1 MSIPNPY
8 IINIDLFWP
17 NMSRPT
23 QNEIARVRAFDVDGP
38 TETEVGQSEY
48 DPETGGWPVVLQN
61 IAAFSA
67 TRETAN
73 LRFRIYSA
81 NGQEVGWTQ
90 TFDAIQSGS
99 RVRIIIGQSAELV
112 SGATWNASSHQ
123 RRVFGTVRNT
133 LGLAASG
140 MVIQAFHVGWT
151 SNGIEELPIGT
162 AESDAGGDF
171 EILYSPPPVASA
183 SIPIGTPAG
192 QINLIVYAHEKLD
205 PEGTELRR
213 LSASEVIY
221 DAARE
226 QRLDVVIDRVVAS
239 ADSEYERLETGLKP
253 SLGVGEPAQLST
265 VRTLDE
271 RPDFLTLVARSSGF
285 DEALVRAFVRSW
297 LIARE
302 IDTQLPPSTLSGP
315 MSREVI
321 YSLVRAGLGDNL
333 HALLDVN
340 PDQFFQTLVAA
351 VHRGIISAAI
361 EDDIYPTLVGDW
373 RTVLAKLMNFVPLAP
388 GSKPPWQQQLLELV
402 LGEDATMPR
411 VHTYWNMPF
420 PLNTTNHEV
429 AMLLQVAAGDLLI
442 LLLATDEG
450 STVTTPAG
458 WTQLWSS
465 TDNPSTPTVRLSGYA
480 KVCVGNEFNNPV
492 NFQTTAPQQA
502 VAHVYRVTKDS
513 WKGTIAEGV
522 HCGTAEPGFGTAAN
536 PPFLDPPG
544 DAAKTV
550 WLACAA
556 FDLGWPVESYPS
568 GYTNG
573 IYTVSS
579 TSAGNCGLMSAFR
592 SSLAGSENPSSFA
605 IDSSSDAGWVAQTV
619 GVRGIAAADRPNRAK
634 KEALIGAHFD
644 NLGELSGVLSAL
656 VDDEVLTEQ
665 EAEDITFVFEMY
677 EKVGRYYPIVA
688 TVYKYKASSNWRT
701 IEDLATV
708 PLDGELPNWTA
719 FASSST
725 NYNDGRYPGDVPGFN
740 GANGQGAVYARRLYD
755 LFGKVSPQRRFV
767 SRIQG
772 TPTVVAVR
780 QFLTDHPD
788 FSLEK
793 GDIDDYLA
801 ESELTLDSD
810 TVGSIKQLQRVFR
823 LTTDFDAAA
832 HLIDQELDSAVQIA
846 RIPEDRF
853 VADHEG
859 HVGGLTAA
867 RDIHRTASHYA
878 NEILT
883 TLVKFHPNLN
893 EVGGM
898 TAVPAPVNFSV
909 LDPTHGYTPGLVT
922 SPSEAISNKLPNWIT
937 LFGDLNKCACKH
949 CQTVLSP
956 GAYLMDLLEWVDGAP
971 KRTLFE
977 RRPDL
982 EDIELTCSNT
992 NTVLPYI
999 DLVNEVLEAVVEPLE
1014 FTIAL
1019 TPATLEQAK
1028 DGDAGALSALR
1039 SAVFAEG
1046 YVLSERAV
1054 ANRSAAYTDASKE
1067 WIVEDDAVRF
1077 RVQGNAAPLAVYPAL
1092 QTSGTNDSLEVFPE
1106 HFNHKAYEKL
1116 AQAVFPFHLPLALG
1130 REEIDIFLKQK
1141 NIRKHEILEALSTSD
1156 ADVKLRDVNIAL
1168 AYLNLTPSEAQAILG
1183 AERPVPE
1190 YWGFVIPPGAEA
1202 VTIRRPDKPT
1212 LKITAQEPDPEADP
1226 ETDPDTRPAWV
1237 KLVTLVP
1244 VFLHRTGLS
1253 YHELLELLD
1262 TRFVHLQAA
1271 DTHGLHIVSSTEEL
1285 VECNYNEFQ
1294 IAHLNTDTLR
1304 RVSFFVRLWRKLG
1317 WSMRELDAY
1326 LMGLE
1331 DGEIPDDLVRLA
1343 QVKRLVDELKVPP
1356 LDVIAWWAEL
1366 DTRRTGRIA
1375 KSRFDEVFLVGAPS
1389 QAEYQGLEQV
1399 RMGATVNL
1407 AAVTDDEDYPAHL
1420 RAALRLNSTDIE
1432 RLWGEVIVSQSVT
1445 NLGLAELTEMYRVAT
1460 FSRAMGLSV
1469 AEFYD
1474 LAALVGSPFADGA
1487 TDLEADIPNTYAAI
1501 REFERARATRM
1512 SAAEIAYYL
1521 RNESAPGAPFAPTA
1535 EDIARAVQRLSAA
1548 AAEIE
1553 AAYPDQ
1559 IPDAAALAA
1568 ALTKMMPADKVVRAI
1583 QIVEGP
1589 PPPPNQ
1595 DDFDTQVEYDDA
1607 LAAYE
1612 AVHAP
1617 LRQQNQSFLIR
1628 YFGKFMS
1635 SAPGDDPFEQLV
1647 TYDAG
1652 RSRVLRYK
1660 LVWDRLRDY
1669 LVDQARTASA
1679 LTVAAELMDLA
1690 RDEAETLLTKALR
1703 TLTGSFGT
1711 SLDDWKNFLKGA
1723 WSTAEPGERRAFV
1736 VIPRDEE
1743 YIFTVSVGLPV
1754 EPNIEVAL
1762 WVDGEQRTSYS
1773 YVDGQQNRVYL
1784 YDGRKLKAGTV
1795 LDVRITYSGT
1805 EDATLLWQVGNAD
1818 PVPVPASAVVSFRTD
1833 VYSKLFKAVGL
1844 VKGLGLTRSEMKY
1857 LIEEPAG
1864 LLLDELPLREGDAEV
1879 PWSALADF
1887 VDLLDLQRSVELKT
1901 KTLFDFWSEGGGSA
1915 DAGADHVAA
1924 LTGWKIEDILAV
1936 FDLLSP
1942 APPLPPPWQDDAVAS
1957 NTVKLWQM
1965 LRATMQIVR
1974 RLDLNASQI
1983 IELLLSPAPA
1993 IGAAVRLRNAF
2004 RSQFSR
2010 DAWKEVFKPLRDPLR
2025 RRQRDALTGY
2035 LTTGAVE
2042 IDGAITE
2049 PKPDFFDENDLF
2061 AHFLIDVEMEPD
2073 TLISRIRLALNV
2085 VQLFVQR
2092 VFLGLENDAS
2102 LIQLEQAKDQWAWMQ
2117 NYRVWEANRKV
2128 FLYPENWIEPELRDD
2143 KTEFFTEL
2151 ENELAEGDITHE
2163 RGLTALR
2170 NYLEKMSE
2178 VSNLEVV
2185 GTYAEEVFSSG
2196 VNHVLHVVGRTRFQ
2210 SRSFYY
2216 RTFQAKQFHDG
2227 VWTPW
2232 KKINIDINA
2241 DVVAPVVFN
2250 GRLRLFWPLVQSK
2263 QKPKPLPASKSF
2275 VDGNNAG
2282 RVQAEFQAEIRLMW
2296 SEYVASEN
2304 KWLKPKL
2311 SKSRV
2316 TDNNAET
2323 IFDRELGEEQPR
2335 TTGYHLRVAV
2345 TSSEYVSVDI
2355 VKTNVPTGDGAP
2367 IPGWPSWLLDWP
2379 LPGQSFFIPT
2389 LLGTFAVWHTGEDT
2403 LGSSNL
2409 VLKLGENWP
2418 EGTVLKQNAAVEVD
2432 FIVNTKAAGDELR
2445 FLGNTPFF
2453 RRTPGAFRVFG
2464 TNFPYLG
2471 SAQHKPFF
2479 YETPS
2484 SSLFAVNKGV
2494 VTQSGLSREKTQVA
2508 LFSTF
2513 NHPLVTEVRKRL
2525 HAFGPEGIMNR
2536 ATQALPVAD
2545 NRYYSNYYYNYY
2557 GHLYLGYHIAGDR
2570 QAWGTTQRLIESE
2583 LHPTRSVAQPYPL
2596 PTIEFG
2602 YGTPFG
2608 IYNWELFFHLPML
2621 IAGRLSQDLKFE
2633 DAMKWY
2639 HYVFD
2644 PKQELTRYEQTKRWV
2659 ERLPAGCRYWNFLP
2673 FFANKEATDSL
2684 SETLGLTKTLSA
2696 YDRQELTALI
2706 DDWRHDPF
2714 NPHLIA
2720 RQRLV
2725 AYQKFV
2731 VMKYL
2736 DNLIAWADQLFRLD
2750 TIEAIN
2756 QATQLYILAAELLG
2770 DRPEAVEPLTGEPRY
2785 TYRELRTKGIKTFS
2799 NAIVDVEYRLVS
2811 NSEHLK
2817 RTQLA
2822 PEGSATA
2829 SIKNLSLKTL
2839 FFCVPR
2845 NERIDGY
2852 WDTVQ
2857 DRLFKIRNS
2866 MNIDGVKRQL
2876 KLFEPPIDPALL
2888 VRAAAAGL
2896 DLGSVLAQL
2905 NAPLPCY
2912 RFGTWIQRAVD
2923 LANELKGFG
2932 AALLAALEKKDAED
2946 LQLVRQG
2953 HEIKMLE
2960 LVRRVRQAQIAE
2972 AEENITALELSRAL
2986 AEERH
2991 TEYRSRAPISK
3002 SEKTQISLTEVS
3014 TWLETGQ
3021 GASHTLAGLFAPIP
3035 DPAVGMVGPFPFL
3048 GVNVKTG
3055 SALASVMR
3063 SAADALGAAASW
3075 TRGRANLAGINAGHE
3090 RRWEDWKLQERLA
3103 RKEIEQINQQIV
3115 AAQIRRDIAQ
3125 RELENHETQMEH
3137 AEEVRDFL
3145 QEKFTSRDL
3154 YQWMVRELSRTYQQ
3168 VYKLAYDV
3176 AKSAERTF
3184 QFELGLEGTSF
3195 IQFGYFDSLRQGLL
3209 AGEKLVLD
3217 LKRMEVAYLERN
3229 RREFEIQ
3236 KPVSLAAVNPAA
3248 LQDLREK
3255 GACEFELP
3263 EVLFDLD
3270 HPGQYFRRIR
3280 AVRLTIPCVTGPHT
3294 SVSAKLTLLGS
3305 AIRKQST
3312 ANPTAYAYT
3321 GFDDPRFV
3329 HDLVGIQSIA
3339 TSSAQGD
3346 AGLFELNFRDER
3358 YLPFEGAGVISR
3370 WRLEL
3375 PTAYPQFDHNT
3386 ISDVVMQLSY
3396 TARDGG
3402 GTLKDGAESAILDG
3416 LNKVL
3421 KVVSD
3426 QETGLVRVL
3435 SLRKELPDV
3444 FHRLLTSPGEP
3455 VEMTLLPEHFPFV
3468 IRRARMALSLAN
3480 IVNND
3485 GYVDVHVITK
3495 PGATLS
3501 GADISLN
3508 GGAAASLNPQNGI
3521 AVQSLP
3527 KSGTALLQNWAAE
3540 TWALRQSGLNAD
3552 TIEDIVLVVRYTA
3565 AAAD

>member
-38 TETEVGQSEY
+38 AETEVGQSEY

-112 SGATWNASSHQ
+112 SGATWNASSHK

-140 MVIQAFHVGWT
+140 MVVQAFHVGWT
-151 SNGIEELPIGT
+151 SNGIEELPIGA

-192 QINLIVYAHEKLD
+192 QINLIVYAHEKLN

-213 LSASEVIY
+213 LSASDVIY

-285 DEALVRAFVRSW
+285 DDALVRAFVRSW

-302 IDTQLPPSTLSGP
+302 IDTQLPPATLSGP

-411 VHTYWNMPF
+411 VLTYWTMPF
-420 PLNTTNHEV
+420 PVDTTAHHV
-429 AMLLQVAAGDLLI
+429 AMLYEVAAGDLLI
-442 LLLATDEG
+442 LLFASDGG
-450 STVTTPAG
+450 SPVTTPAG

-465 TDNPSTPTVRLSGYA
+465 TDNPSEPAVRLSGYA
-480 KVCVGNEFNNPV
+480 KVGVGNEKDTHV

-502 VAHVYRVTKDS
+502 VAHVYRVGKDS

-522 HCGTAEPGFGTAAN
+522 DSGTAEPGFGTAAN
-536 PPFLDPPG
+536 PPLLDPPG
-544 DAAKTV
+544 GAAKTV
-550 WLACAA
+550 WIACAA
-556 FDLGWPVESYPS
+556 FDLGWPGGSYPS
-568 GYTNG
+568 DYTNG
-573 IYTVSS
+573 RYTMSS
-579 TSAGNCGLMSAFR
+579 TSAGNCGLMSAWR
-592 SSLAGSENPSSFA
+592 ASLAGSEDPSSFT
-605 IDSSSDAGWVAQTV
+605 IDSISGAGWVAQTV
-619 GVRGIAAADRPNRAK
+619 GIRGIDAADRPNRAK

-644 NLGELSGVLSAL
+644 NLGELAEQLSAL
-656 VDDEVLTEQ
+656 VDDEALTEP
-665 EAEDITFVFEMY
+665 EAEDITFVFELY
-677 EKVGRYYPIVA
+677 EKVDRYYPIVA
-688 TVYKYKASSNWRT
+688 AVYRYKASSSWRT

-725 NYNDGRYPGDVPGFN
+725 SYNNGRYPGDVPGFN
-740 GANGQGAVYARRLYD
+740 GAHGQGAVYARRLYD

-772 TPTVVAVR
+772 TPTLVAVR

-801 ESELTLDSD
+801 DNELTLNSD

-832 HLIDQELDSAVQIA
+832 HLIDQELDSAVRIA

-853 VADHEG
+853 VADHEE

-878 NEILT
+878 SEILT
-883 TLVKFHPNLN
+883 TLIKFHPNLN

-956 GAYLMDLLEWVDGAP
+956 GAYLIDLLEWVDGAP

-1014 FTIAL
+1014 FTVAL
-1019 TPATLEQAK
+1019 TPETMNLAK

-1039 SAVFAEG
+1039 SAVGAEG

-1054 ANRSAAYTDASKE
+1054 ANQSAAYTVASKE

-1077 RVQGNAAPLAVYPAL
+1077 RIQGNAAPLTVYPAL
-1092 QTSGTNDSLEVFPE
+1092 QTSGANDSLEVFPE
-1106 HFNHKAYEKL
+1106 HFNQKAYDKL

-1130 REEIDIFLKQK
+1130 REEIDIFLEQK
-1141 NIRKHEILEALSTSD
+1141 NIRKHEILEAFSPSD

-1183 AERPVPE
+1183 AERPVSE
-1190 YWGFVIPPGAEA
+1190 YWGFVIPPDTEE

-1212 LKITAQEPDPEADP
+1212 LKITAQEPDP

-1253 YHELLELLD
+1253 YQELLDLLD
-1262 TRFVHLQAA
+1262 TRFVHVQVA
-1271 DTHGLHIVSSTEEL
+1271 DAHRLHIVSSTDEL

-1331 DGEIPDDLVRLA
+1331 GGDIPADFVRIA
-1343 QVKRLVDELKVPP
+1343 QVKRLIDAMKLSP
-1356 LDVIAWWAEL
+1356 LDVVAWWADL
-1366 DTRRTGRIA
+1366 DTRRSGRIE

-1389 QAEYQGLEQV
+1389 QAEYQGLERV

-1420 RAALRLNSTDIE
+1420 RAALRLSSTDIE

-1460 FSRAMGLSV
+1460 FSTAMGLSI

-1474 LAALVGSPFADGA
+1474 LAALVGSPFAEGA
-1487 TDLEADIPNTYAAI
+1487 TDLQAAIPNTYAAI
-1501 REFERARATRM
+1501 RELERARTTRM

-1535 EDIARAVQRLSAA
+1535 EDIARAVQQLSAA

-1553 AAYPDQ
+1553 ATYPDQ

-1568 ALTKMMPADKVVRAI
+1568 ALTKIMPADKVVRAI

-1595 DDFDTQVEYDDA
+1595 DDFDTQAAYDDA

-1617 LRQQNQSFLIR
+1617 LRQQNQNFLIR

-1690 RDEAETLLTKALR
+1690 RDETETLLTKAL
-1703 TLTGSFGT
+1703 TGLTGGFGMAI
-1711 SLDDWKNFLKGA
+1711 DDWKSFLRGE
-1723 WSTAEPGERRAFV
+1723 WNTGEPGERRAFV

-1743 YIFTVSVGLPV
+1743 YTFTVSVSLPV
-1754 EPNIEVAL
+1754 EPSIEVAL

-1773 YVDGQQNRVYL
+1773 YIDGQQSRVYL
-1784 YDGRKLKAGTV
+1784 YDAKKLRAGTV

-1805 EDATLLWQVGNAD
+1805 DDATLLWQVGNAD
-1818 PVPVPASAVVSFRTD
+1818 PVTVPASAVVSFRTD

-1844 VKGLGLTRSEMKY
+1844 VRGLELTRSELKY

-1864 LLLDELPLREGDAEV
+1864 LDLDELPLRDGDAEV
-1879 PWSALADF
+1879 PWPALAEF
-1887 VDLLDLQRSVELKT
+1887 IDLLDLQRSVELT
-1901 KTLFDFWSEGGGSA
+1901 SKTLFDFWSEGGGSA
-1915 DAGADHVAA
+1915 DAGADDVAA
-1924 LTGWKIEDILAV
+1924 LTGWKTEDILAV

-1942 APPLPPPWQDDAVAS
+1942 APPPPPPWHDNAAAS
-1957 NTVKLWQM
+1957 NTVKLWRM

-1974 RLDLNASQI
+1974 RLDLSASQI
-1983 IELLLSPAPA
+1983 IDLLLSPAPT
-1993 IGAAVRLRNAF
+1993 IGAAVRLRNVF

-2042 IDGAITE
+2042 IDGAIAE
-2049 PKPDFFDENDLF
+2049 PKPDFFDEGDLF

-2102 LIQLEQAKDQWAWMQ
+2102 LIQLEQAKDQWTWMQ
-2117 NYRVWEANRKV
+2117 SYRVWEANRKV

-2151 ENELAEGDITHE
+2151 ENELLEGDITHE

-2185 GTYAEEVFSSG
+2185 GTYAEDVFSSG
-2196 VNHVLHVVGRTRFQ
+2196 VNQVLHVVGRTRFQ

-2216 RTFQAKQFHDG
+2216 RTFQAKQLHDG
-2227 VWTPW
+2227 IWTPW
-2232 KKINIDINA
+2232 RKISLDINA

-2250 GRLRLFWPLVQSK
+2250 GRLHLFWPLVQSK
-2263 QKPKPLPASKSF
+2263 QKPKPLPANKSF

-2282 RVQAEFQAEIRLMW
+2282 GVHAEFQAEIRLMW

-2304 KWLKPKL
+2304 KWLKPRL

-2316 TDNNAET
+2316 TDDDAET
-2323 IFDRELGEEQPR
+2323 IFDREIGEEQAR

-2345 TSSEYVSVDI
+2345 ASSEYVSVEV
-2355 VKTNVPTGDGAP
+2355 VKTDLSDGPGAP
-2367 IPGWPSWLLDWP
+2367 KAINLGPVGVMYWHQKNLLNP
-2379 LPGQSFFIPT
+2379 KH
-2389 LLGTFAVWHTGEDT
+2389 LGTFAVWYTGDDT
-2403 LGSSNL
+2403 LGSSDL
-2409 VLKLGENWP
+2409 VLALGESWP
-2418 EGTVLKQNAAVEVD
+2418 EGTVLKHNAAVEASYRIND
-2432 FIVNTKAAGDELR
+2432 KLAGDELR
-2445 FLGNTPFF
+2445 FLGNAPLF
-2453 RRTPGAFRVFG
+2453 RRTPGTFRVFG

-2471 SAQHKPFF
+2471 GAQHEPFF
-2479 YETPS
+2479 YETS
-2484 SSLFAVNKGV
+2484 SRSLFALHKGFV
-2494 VTQSGLSREKTQVA
+2494 AQPGLSREKAPVSV
-2508 LFSTF
+2508 FSTF
-2513 NHPLVTEVRKRL
+2513 HHPLVTEVRKRL
-2525 HAFGPEGIMNR
+2525 QAFGPEGIMNR
-2536 ATQALPVAD
+2536 ATQALPIAD

-2570 QAWGTTQRLIESE
+2570 QAWGTTQRLIETE
-2583 LHPTRSVAQPYPL
+2583 LHPTRSVARPYPL

-2608 IYNWELFFHLPML
+2608 VYNWELFFHLPML

-2673 FFANKEATDSL
+2673 FFANKDATDSL

-2756 QATQLYILAAELLG
+2756 QATQLYVLAAELLG

-2785 TYRELRTKGIKTFS
+2785 TYRELRTKGIKAFS

-2817 RTQLA
+2817 QTQLA

-2866 MNIDGVKRQL
+2866 MNIDGGKRQL

-2932 AALLAALEKKDAED
+2932 AALLAALEKKDVED

-2972 AEENITALELSRAL
+2972 AEENIRALERSRAL

-2991 TEYRSRAPISK
+2991 TDYRSRARISK
-3002 SEKTQISLTEVS
+3002 SEQTQISMTELGND
-3014 TWLETGQ
+3014 LETGQ
-3021 GASHTLAGLFAPIP
+3021 GAFHTLAGLFAPVP
-3035 DPAVGMVGPFPFL
+3035 DPEAGMVGPFPLINMKAKVGTAFITTM
-3048 GVNVKTG
+3048 N
-3055 SALASVMR
+3055 SIAN
-3063 SAADALGAAASW
+3063 ALGAAASY

-3236 KPVSLAAVNPAA
+3236 KPISLAAVNPAA

-3270 HPGQYFRRIR
+3270 HPGQYFRRVR

-3312 ANPTAYAYT
+3312 ANPAAYAYT

-3370 WRLEL
+3370 WRIEL

-3402 GTLKDGAESAILDG
+3402 GTLKDGAESAIIAG

-3468 IRRARMALSLAN
+3468 IRRARMTLALAN
-3480 IVNND
+3480 IANNE

-3501 GADISLN
+3501 DAGISLN
-3508 GGAAASLNPQNGI
+3508 GGDEKSVNPQHGV

-3527 KSGTALLQNWAAE
+3527 KGGSASTTLLHNWAAE
-3540 TWALRQSGLNAD
+3540 TWALQQHGLSAD
-3552 TIEDIVLVVRYTA
+3552 AVEDIVFVVRYTA

>member
-192 QINLIVYAHEKLD
+192 QINLIAYAHEKLD

-239 ADSEYERLETGLKP
+239 ADSEYERLETRLKP

-373 RTVLAKLMNFVPLAP
+373 RTVLAKLMNSVPLAP

-402 LGEDATMPR
+402 LGKEERFPFVQDIRQTAFGSATTAHP
-411 VHTYWNMPF
+411 
-420 PLNTTNHEV
+420 V
-429 AMLLQVAAGDLLI
+429 AMPTNVTAGDLLI
-442 LLLATDEG
+442 VLFASNVG
-450 STVTTPAG
+450 SIVTPAG
-458 WTQLWSS
+458 WTQLWPG
-465 TDNPSTPTVRLSGYA
+465 DYPLGGDPKLDGYA
-480 KVCVGNEFNNPV
+480 KVATGDEGGTLVD
-492 NFQTTAPQQA
+492 FQTSASQQA
-502 VAHVYRVTKDS
+502 AAQVYRVVTNS
-513 WKGTIAEGV
+513 WKGTISEGV
-522 HCGTAEPGFGTAAN
+522 DVGALGYGYGLQAD
-536 PPFLDPPG
+536 PPDLDPPA
-544 DAAKTV
+544 DLTETL

-556 FDLGWPVESYPS
+556 FAGGHDVATWPNDYDHTRVITKSAA
-568 GYTNG
+568 TNAQCMLLSASNPAL
-573 IYTVSS
+573 VSS
-579 TSAGNCGLMSAFR
+579 
-592 SSLAGSENPSSFA
+592 EDPSSFI
-605 IDSSSDAGWVAQTV
+605 IDSATPQLWQAQTI
-619 GVRGIAAADRPNRAK
+619 GIRRLPAAENPFRAK
-634 KEALIGAHFD
+634 KEALIGAYFD
-644 NLGELSGVLSAL
+644 NLGELSEVLATL

-665 EAEDITFVFEMY
+665 EAEDITFVFELY

-688 TVYKYKASSNWRT
+688 AVYEYKASSGWRT

-708 PLDGELPNWTA
+708 TLDGEIPNWTA

-740 GANGQGAVYARRLYD
+740 GAYGQGAVYARRLYD

-772 TPTVVAVR
+772 TTTLVAVR

-801 ESELTLDSD
+801 ESELTLDAD
-810 TVGSIKQLQRVFR
+810 VVRSIKQLQRLFR
-823 LTTDFDAAA
+823 LTPDFDAAA
-832 HLIDQELDSAVQIA
+832 HLIGQALDSAVRIA

-878 NEILT
+878 NEILA

-893 EVGGM
+893 EVGGLS
-898 TAVPAPVNFSV
+898 AVPGPVNFTV
-909 LDPTHGYTPGLVT
+909 LDPTHGYTPDLVDT
-922 SPSEAISNKLPNWIT
+922 PDDTISGKFPNWIT

-999 DLVNEVLEAVVEPLE
+999 DIVNEVLEAVVEPLE
-1014 FTIAL
+1014 FTIGL
-1019 TPATLEQAK
+1019 TPETMNQAK
-1028 DGDAGALSALR
+1028 DGVEGALGALR
-1039 SAVFAEG
+1039 SAVLAEG

-1054 ANRSAAYTDASKE
+1054 ANQSAAYTEPSKE

-1077 RVQGNAAPLAVYPAL
+1077 RIRGNAAPLTVYPAL

-1106 HFNHKAYEKL
+1106 HFNHKAYDTL

-1141 NIRKHEILEALSTSD
+1141 NIRKHEILEAFSTSD
-1156 ADVKLRDVNIAL
+1156 ADTKLLDPNIAL

-1183 AERPVPE
+1183 AERPVSE
-1190 YWGFVIPPGAEA
+1190 YWGFVIPPGADE

-1212 LKITAQEPDPEADP
+1212 LKITAAEPDPEADP
-1226 ETDPDTRPAWV
+1226 ETNPDTRPAWV

-1253 YHELLELLD
+1253 YQELLDLLD
-1262 TRFVHLQAA
+1262 TRFVHVQAA
-1271 DTHGLHIVSSTEEL
+1271 DTHGLHIVSSTEER

-1326 LMGLE
+1326 LMSLE
-1331 DGEIPDDLVRLA
+1331 GGNIPATFVRLA
-1343 QVKRLVDELKVPP
+1343 QVKRLVDALKLPP
-1356 LDVIAWWAEL
+1356 LDVVAWWADL
-1366 DTRRTGRIA
+1366 DRRRTGRIE

-1389 QAEYQGLEQV
+1389 QPEYQGLERV
-1399 RMGATVNL
+1399 RIGATVNL
-1407 AAVTDDEDYPAHL
+1407 ATVADDEDYPAHI
-1420 RAALRLNSTDIE
+1420 RAALRLNSTDID
-1432 RLWGEVIVSQSVT
+1432 RLWGEVIVSESVT
-1445 NLGLAELTEMYRVAT
+1445 NLGLAELTEMYRAAT

-1474 LAALVGSPFADGA
+1474 LAALVGNPFAEGA
-1487 TDLEADIPNTYAAI
+1487 TDLQAAILNTYAAI

-1521 RNESAPGAPFAPTA
+1521 RNESGPGDPFAPAA

-1553 AAYPDQ
+1553 ATYPDQ
-1559 IPDAAALAA
+1559 IPDAAALVA
-1568 ALTKMMPADKVVRAI
+1568 ALTKIMPADKVVRAI

-1589 PPPPNQ
+1589 PPPPHR
-1595 DDFDTQVEYDDA
+1595 DDFDTQQKYDDA
-1607 LAAYE
+1607 LAGYE
-1612 AVHAP
+1612 AVQAP
-1617 LRQQNQSFLIR
+1617 LREQNRSFLAR
-1628 YFGKFMS
+1628 YFGGFIGW
-1635 SAPGDDPFEQLV
+1635 APENAPIDQLV
-1647 TYDAG
+1647 TYDEA

-1660 LVWDRLRDY
+1660 LVWDRLRAY

-1679 LTVAAELMDLA
+1679 ITVAAELMDLA
-1690 RDEAETLLTKALR
+1690 RDEAEALLTKALR
-1703 TLTGSFGT
+1703 ILTGDFGMA
-1711 SLDDWKNFLKGA
+1711 LNDWKNFLKGE
-1723 WSTAEPGERRAFV
+1723 WNTAEPGERRASV
-1736 VIPRDEE
+1736 VIPRDDD
-1743 YIFTVSVGLPV
+1743 YAFIISVSLPV
-1754 EPNIEVAL
+1754 APSIEVAL
-1762 WVDGEQRTSYS
+1762 WIDGEQRPSYG
-1773 YVDGQQNRVYL
+1773 YNDVQQNKFYL
-1784 YDGRKLKAGTV
+1784 YPNQKLKAGTV
-1795 LDVRITYSGT
+1795 LDVRVTYSGT

-1818 PVPVPASAVVSFRTD
+1818 PVPVPASAVVSFRTE
-1833 VYSKLFKAVGL
+1833 VYNKLFKAVGL
-1844 VKGLGLTRSEMKY
+1844 VKGLELNRPELKY
-1857 LIEEPAG
+1857 LIEGSTG
-1864 LLLDELPLREGDAEV
+1864 LFLDELPLRDDDADV
-1879 PWSALADF
+1879 PWSALAGF
-1887 VDLLDLQRSVELKT
+1887 IDLLDLQRSVELKS
-1901 KTLFDFWSEGGGSA
+1901 KTLFDFWSEGGGSG
-1915 DAGADHVAA
+1915 DAGADEVAV
-1924 LTGWKIEDILAV
+1924 LTGWKTEDILAV
-1936 FDLLSP
+1936 FDLISP
-1942 APPLPPPWQDDAVAS
+1942 APPPPPPWHDIQIPS

-1974 RLDLNASQI
+1974 RLELNASQI
-1983 IELLLSPAPA
+1983 IDLLLSPAPA
-1993 IGAAVRLRNAF
+1993 IGAAVRLRNVF

-2042 IDGAITE
+2042 VDGVNGE
-2049 PKPDFFDENDLF
+2049 QKPDFVDENDLF

-2092 VFLGLENDAS
+2092 VFLGLEDNAS

-2163 RGLTALR
+2163 RGLTALH
-2170 NYLEKMSE
+2170 NYLEKLSE

-2232 KKINIDINA
+2232 KKINLEINA

-2250 GRLRLFWPLVQSK
+2250 GRLHLFWPLVQNK
-2263 QKPKPLPASKSF
+2263 QKPTPLPANKNH
-2275 VDGNNAG
+2275 VDENNAG
-2282 RVQAEFQAEIRLMW
+2282 AVHAEFQAEIRLMW
-2296 SEYVASEN
+2296 SEYMVSEN

-2316 TDNNAET
+2316 TDNDAET
-2323 IFDRELGEEQPR
+2323 IFDREIGEDQPR
-2335 TTGYHLRVAV
+2335 TAGYHLRVAIG
-2345 TSSEYVSVDI
+2345 SSEYVSVDVI
-2355 VKTNVPTGDGAP
+2355 KTNIPSADGVSRGDSLAE
-2367 IPGWPSWLLDWP
+2367 WLWKDKNFLRP
-2379 LPGQSFFIPT
+2379 KR
-2389 LLGTFAVWHTGEDT
+2389 LGTFAVWHTGDDT
-2403 LGSSNL
+2403 LGSSDL
-2409 VLKLGENWP
+2409 VLKVGESWP
-2418 EGTVLKQNAAVEVD
+2418 EGTLLVQNAAVEVD
-2432 FIVNTKAAGDELR
+2432 YIVHARNAGDELR
-2445 FLGNTPFF
+2445 FLGNAPFF

-2471 SAQHKPFF
+2471 SAELKPFF

-2484 SSLFAVNKGV
+2484 TSLFAVSKGV
-2494 VTQSGLSREKTQVA
+2494 VTRSGLSREKTQVA
-2508 LFSTF
+2508 SFSTF
-2513 NHPLVTEVRKRL
+2513 NHPLVMEVRKRL
-2525 HAFGPEGIMNR
+2525 QAFGPEGIMNR
-2536 ATQALPVAD
+2536 ATQALPIAD

-2570 QAWGTTQRLIESE
+2570 QAWGTTQRLIETE
-2583 LHPTRSVAQPYPL
+2583 LHPTRSVEQPYPL

-2659 ERLPAGCRYWNFLP
+2659 ERLPAGSRYWNFLP
-2673 FFANKEATDSL
+2673 FFANKDATDSL
-2684 SETLGLTKTLSA
+2684 SETLGLTKTLST

-2706 DDWRHDPF
+2706 DDWRRNPF

-2725 AYQKFV
+2725 AYQKSV

-2736 DNLIAWADQLFRLD
+2736 DNLIAWADQLFRQD

-2785 TYRELRTKGIKTFS
+2785 TYRELKTKGITSFS

-2817 RTQLA
+2817 QTQLA
-2822 PEGSATA
+2822 QEDSATA
-2829 SIKNLSLKTL
+2829 SIKNLSLRTL

-2845 NERIDGY
+2845 NERLDRY

-2932 AALLAALEKKDAED
+2932 AALLAALEKKDAEE
-2946 LQLVRQG
+2946 LQLMRHG

-2960 LVRRVRQAQIAE
+2960 LVRRVREAQLTE
-2972 AEENITALELSRAL
+2972 ADENITALNKSRAL
-2986 AEERH
+2986 VDERL
-2991 TEYRSRAPISK
+2991 TEYTNRVPLNE
-3002 SEKTQISLTEVS
+3002 SEATLLAMTKFSTRFEV
-3014 TWLETGQ
+3014 GQ
-3021 GASHTLAGLFAPIP
+3021 GAFHALAGLFAPIP
-3035 DPAVGMVGPFPFL
+3035 DPGAGMVGPFPFL
-3048 GVNVKTG
+3048 HVNVKTG
-3055 SALASVMR
+3055 SALASTMKFM
-3063 SAADALGAAASW
+3063 ADGLGAVASY
-3075 TRGRANLAGINAGHE
+3075 TRGTASLAGIKASHQ
-3090 RRWEDWKLQERLA
+3090 RRWEDWQLEKRLA
-3103 RKEIEQINQQIV
+3103 QKEIELIDQEIV
-3115 AAQIRRDIAQ
+3115 AAQVRRDIAQ

-3145 QEKFTSRDL
+3145 QGQFTSRDL

-3184 QFELGLEGTSF
+3184 QFELGLDGTSF

-3236 KPVSLAAVNPAA
+3236 KPISLAAVNPAA

-3312 ANPTAYAYT
+3312 ANPAAYAYT

-3416 LNKVL
+3416 LNRLL

-3426 QETGLVRVL
+3426 QETGLVRVF

-3480 IVNND
+3480 IAD
-3485 GYVDVHVITK
+3485 DEGYVDVHVIIK

-3508 GGAAASLNPQNGI
+3508 GGDEAPLNPQNGI

-3527 KSGTALLQNWAAE
+3527 RGGTSLLQDWAAE
-3540 TWALRQSGLNAD
+3540 TWALQQHGLSAD
-3552 TIEDIVLVVRYTA
+3552 TVEDIVLVVRYTA